1 MAKYISKVGD
11 RVSTV
16 AFCRGAA
23 LSQKSLENQKNPYF
37 QGYDKDCLKLRRC
50 LQKRGHR
57 SGQEIQMPNVKRDE
71 LKLALMDFDE
81 EGERYKQVKSVNG
94 GGTRHLSID
103 KNETVADIKVMA
115 ENLFFPQRS
124 FKKQNK
130 SLSHY
135 STHIESSQIHVD
147 VSNTVY
153 ELYNESKV
161 KILRLYLCTKK
172 KMGQQ
177 LPVGVEGNHGTS
189 HHSVVDFTDNEH
201 HRAVEDENRN

>member
-1 MAKYISKVGD
+1 
-11 RVSTV
+11 
-16 AFCRGAA
+16 
-23 LSQKSLENQKNPYF
+23 
-37 QGYDKDCLKLRRC
+37 
-50 LQKRGHR
+50 
-57 SGQEIQMPNVKRDE
+57 MPNVKRDE

-115 ENLFFPQRS
+115 ENLFFPQRP

-147 VSNTVY
+147 VSNTVH

-161 KILRLYLCTKK
+161 KILRLFLCTKK

-177 LPVGVEGNHGTS
+177 LPVGVEGDHGTS
-189 HHSVVDFTDNEH
+189 QHSVVDLTDTIGPLRMKTEIKNCHTTMQLMMELPQ
-201 HRAVEDENRN
+201 VDIRN